1 MNSKA
6 LHCHVAFAQNTPITD
21 GGSKFMVRVLT
32 KFGKQRDITI
42 SQHPTRFRYKFVYIK
57 LASHNPPKFS
67 KAMVDEGHD
76 ALVPSH

>member
-32 KFGKQRDITI
+32 KFGKQRDITT
-42 SQHPTRFRYKFVYIK
+42 SQHPTQFRYKFVYIK
-57 LASHNPPKFS
+57 LASHNPS
-67 KAMVDEGHD
+67 QILE
-76 ALVPSH
+76 SHG